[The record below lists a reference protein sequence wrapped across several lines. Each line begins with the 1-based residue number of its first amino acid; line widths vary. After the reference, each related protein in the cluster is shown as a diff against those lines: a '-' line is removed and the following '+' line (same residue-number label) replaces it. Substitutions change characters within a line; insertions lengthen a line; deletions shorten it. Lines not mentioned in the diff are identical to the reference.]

1 MDGLAILFLLVA
13 LYCVVSALL
22 GQRSITMPIVF
33 VAIGLLLGARGLG
46 VLALAPEAE
55 VVKGVTE
62 VTLALLLF
70 ADASTLKVGRVGVA
84 APLAARLLTTGLLLS
99 IALGG
104 IVAYLVFPAA
114 GIGVTL
120 LIGAVLAPTDA
131 ALGLPIFT
139 NPLVPARIRQALNVE
154 SGLNDGIATPFVS
167 LFIALAVAPNA
178 GHDGG
183 WLLGALEEIGIA
195 CLVGIGIGLVGG
207 TLLTAA
213 SQRGWTSEASEELA
227 TLAFALAAF
236 FGAASLGGNGFIAA
250 FSGGI
255 AFGALTRG
263 LPDAIAAYT
272 QTTGT
277 FLSIWVWTVFG
288 AAFVPLA
295 LTDHFDWRAILYA
308 LLSLTVIRMVPVAIA
323 LRGERLRRDTVLLM
337 GWFGPR
343 GLASIV
349 FLLTAFLALERA
361 HKPVDTLVAA
371 ATWTIFLSVLVHGVS
386 AGPLAGWYA
395 RRLQT
400 AGPELAEVQETA
412 DVTALRRHL

>member
-1 MDGLAILFLLVA
+1 
-13 LYCVVSALL
+13 
-22 GQRSITMPIVF
+22 
-33 VAIGLLLGARGLG
+33 
-46 VLALAPEAE
+46 
-55 VVKGVTE
+55 
-62 VTLALLLF
+62 
-70 ADASTLKVGRVGVA
+70 
-84 APLAARLLTTGLLLS
+84 
-99 IALGG
+99 
-104 IVAYLVFPAA
+104 
-114 GIGVTL
+114 
-120 LIGAVLAPTDA
+120 
-131 ALGLPIFT
+131 
-139 NPLVPARIRQALNVE
+139 LNVE

-167 LFIALAVAPNA
+167 LFIALAVAPNV

-183 WLLGALEEIGIA
+183 WLLAALKEIGIA

-207 TLLTAA
+207 TILTAA
-213 SQRGWTSEASEELA
+213 SKRAWTSEASEELA

-250 FSGGI
+250 FIGGV
-255 AFGALTRG
+255 AYGAMTRG

-295 LTDHFDWRAILYA
+295 FKDHVDWRAILYA

-349 FLLTAFLALERA
+349 FLLTAFLALEKA
-361 HKPVDTLVAA
+361 HKPVDTLVVA

-395 RRLQT
+395 RRLQ
-400 AGPELAEVQETA
+400 AGGAELAEVQETA
-412 DVTALRRHL
+412 DVTALRRRL